1 MARILLKIINV
12 FRSENLA
19 LFTVISIHCI
29 QSSTKNKNSETWI
42 ESKIESNRKFKTQ
55 TGQKT
60 EKSSW

>member
-19 LFTVISIHCI
+19 LFTVTSIHCI